1 MFRQTIVGLAI
12 SALLLLL
19 AARNVRLSEI
29 TPLLHQASFA
39 YLALAAALSIF
50 AIWLRA
56 YRWRYL
62 IPHSES
68 MKTANLFTATMIGFM
83 GNNVLPLRVGD
94 LARAYIA
101 AKKEHVT
108 VSAMLATVIVERLL
122 DVFAILAM
130 LSVLFFQISFPRWI
144 NSSFLVMLAIA
155 VLFSLGLLLMNN
167 QAALVSGRFCR
178 LLPRAHAQRLAGVLE
193 SFFEGLAG
201 MKSKKSLIPAMLLS
215 VPIWCAY
222 ALGVYVALLACR
234 IDIPFVASW
243 VVLAFIGIGVS
254 LPSAPGFV
262 GTYQFFTVAAL
273 TLFSVDQHRAF
284 GFSLLQHLSQY
295 IPITLFGWWLL
306 IKEQMSLGD
315 LLAIRNKR

>member
-12 SALLLLL
+12 STLLLLL
-19 AARNVRLSEI
+19 AARNVQLAEI
-29 TPLLHQASFA
+29 APVLQQASLS
-39 YLALAAALSIF
+39 YLALAAALSIL

-62 IPHSES
+62 IPRSES

-108 VSAMLATVIVERLL
+108 VTAMLATVIIERLL
-122 DVFAILAM
+122 DVFAILTM

-144 NSSFLVMLAIA
+144 NSGFLVMLTLA
-155 VLFSLGLLLMNN
+155 VLFWLGLLLMNN
-167 QAALVSGRFCR
+167 QAAMVSGWFCR

-193 SFFEGLAG
+193 SFFEGLAA
-201 MKSKKSLIPAMLLS
+201 MKSKKRLLLAILLS

-222 ALGVYVALLACR
+222 ALAVYVALHACR
-234 IDIPFVASW
+234 IDVPFAASW
-243 VVLAFIGIGVS
+243 VVLAFVGIGVS

-273 TLFSVDQHRAF
+273 TLFSVDQQRAF

-295 IPITLFGWWLL
+295 IPVTLFGWLLL

-315 LLAIRNKR
+315 LVAFRNKR

>member
-1 MFRQTIVGLAI
+1 MFRQTIVGLAV
-12 SALLLLL
+12 STLLLLL
-19 AARNVRLSEI
+19 AARNVRLAEI
-29 TPLLHQASFA
+29 APVLQQASLS
-39 YLALAAALSIF
+39 YLALAAALSIL

-62 IPHSES
+62 IPRSES

-108 VSAMLATVIVERLL
+108 VTAMLATVIIERLL
-122 DVFAILAM
+122 DVFAILTM

-144 NSSFLVMLAIA
+144 NSGFLVMLTLA
-155 VLFSLGLLLMNN
+155 VLFWLGLLLMNN
-167 QAALVSGRFCR
+167 QAAMVSGWFCR
-178 LLPRAHAQRLAGVLE
+178 LLPRAHAKRLAGVLE
-193 SFFEGLAG
+193 SFFEGLAA
-201 MKSKKSLIPAMLLS
+201 MKSKKRLLLAILLS

-222 ALGVYVALLACR
+222 ALAVYVALHACR
-234 IDIPFVASW
+234 IDVPFAASW
-243 VVLAFIGIGVS
+243 VVLAFVGIGVS

-273 TLFSVDQHRAF
+273 TLFSVDQQRAF

-295 IPITLFGWWLL
+295 IPVTFFGWLLL

-315 LLAIRNKR
+315 LVAFRNKR